1 MNILFV
7 CTGNTC
13 RSPMAEALLK
23 HKMENVSVQSAGVFA
38 HPHVQASDHAITALK
53 EKGITCKHKSQQITD
68 ELLDWTDIVLT
79 MTLAH
84 KQMLREQYPTY
95 SEKYF
100 TLKQYVQN
108 REDDSPL
115 DDVIDPFGGSLETY
129 NRTLTELEH
138 LIDLL
143 IDKLA
148 METKEGNE

>member
-38 HPHVQASDHAITALK
+38 HPHVQASDHAICALK
-53 EKGITCKHKSQQITD
+53 EKGITFTHKSQQITD
-68 ELLDWTDIVLT
+68 ELLDWADIVLT
-79 MTLAH
+79 MTVAH
-84 KQMLREQYPTY
+84 KQLLLEQYPTY
-95 SEKYF
+95 NEKYF

-115 DDVIDPFGGSLETY
+115 DDVIDPFGG
-129 NRTLTELEH
+129 TLDIYKQTLMELEQ

-143 IDKLA
+143 IDKLTVKIR
-148 METKEGNE
+148 EENE